1 MDFNLNFQLTLLA
14 VLLVLSA
21 FFAIS
26 ETSLMSVNRYR
37 LKHLSKQ
44 GNVGAKL
51 AVKLLNETDKLLSV
65 ILLCNNFANAAA
77 AALVTLIVVEFFGT
91 QESIIFIGT
100 IITTF
105 MIVIFSEISP
115 KVIGAAH
122 PEKLAPYC
130 SFILYPLLKVFY
142 PIVLFLN
149 FFVLGFLKLVNI
161 KTNFNQKDLINMD
174 ELKSIISES
183 GTFIP
188 QKNKSIF
195 LNLIDLNKV
204 TIDEVMMPHT
214 NVESVYLKQPID
226 EILEKVINS
235 NYRQMV
241 VKDNDEII
249 GVIDSKKLL
258 KLVVKEQNNE
268 ITHKSLKELIEPPY
282 FIPSGTTIY
291 KQIQYFQDNQE
302 KKGFIVNEFGD
313 FLGLVSLEDLL
324 EEIIGE
330 FNKDIPSKLSKIVS
344 EDDGWIVDGA
354 ISIRDLNKKL
364 NLKLPTSGP
373 ITLSGLI
380 IEFLENIPEINSS
393 FKMHETKF
401 EIINIYEQ
409 TIKKIKIY
417 KQQLK

>member
-1 MDFNLNFQLTLLA
+1 MDFNLNFQLALLA

-51 AVKLLNETDKLLSV
+51 AIKLLNETDKLLSV

-122 PEKLAPYC
+122 PDKLAPYC

-161 KTNFNQKDLINMD
+161 KTNFNQRDLINMD

-204 TIDEVMMPHT
+204 IIDEVMMPHT
-214 NVESVYLKQPID
+214 NVESIHLKQPID

-235 NYRQMV
+235 NYRQTV
-241 VKDNDEII
+241 VKNNDEII

-258 KLVVKEQNNE
+258 KLLVKEQNNE
-268 ITHKSLKELIEPPY
+268 ITHESLKELIEPPY

-302 KKGFIVNEFGD
+302 KKGFIVNEYGD

-364 NLKLPTSGP
+364 NLRLPTSGP

-380 IEFLENIPEINSS
+380 IEFLENIPETNSS
-393 FKMHETKF
+393 FKMHKTKF

-417 KQQLK
+417 K

>member
-1 MDFNLNFQLTLLA
+1 MDFNLNLQLVLLA

-51 AVKLLNETDKLLSV
+51 AIKLLNETDKLLSV

-214 NVESVYLKQPID
+214 NVESVYLKQSMD

-268 ITHKSLKELIEPPY
+268 ITHESLKELIDPPY

-302 KKGFIVNEFGD
+302 KKGFIVNEYGD
-313 FLGLVSLEDLL
+313 FIGLVSLEDLL

-330 FNKDIPSKLSKIVS
+330 FNKDIPSKLSKIIS

-380 IEFLENIPEINSS
+380 IEFLESIPETNTS

-417 KQQLK
+417 K

>member
-1 MDFNLNFQLTLLA
+1 MDFNLNFQLVLLA
-14 VLLVLSA
+14 ILLVLSA

-51 AVKLLNETDKLLSV
+51 AIKLLNETDKLLSV

-226 EILEKVINS
+226 EILGKVINS

-268 ITHKSLKELIEPPY
+268 ITHESLKELIEPPY

-302 KKGFIVNEFGD
+302 KKGFIVNEYGD

-380 IEFLENIPEINSS
+380 IEFLENIPETNTS

-417 KQQLK
+417 K

>member
-1 MDFNLNFQLTLLA
+1 MDFNLNFQLALLA

-51 AVKLLNETDKLLSV
+51 AIKLLNETDKLLSV

-226 EILEKVINS
+226 EILGKVINS

-258 KLVVKEQNNE
+258 KLLVKEKNNE
-268 ITHKSLKELIEPPY
+268 ITHGSLKELIEPPY

-380 IEFLENIPEINSS
+380 IEFLENIPETNTS

-417 KQQLK
+417 K

>member
-1 MDFNLNFQLTLLA
+1 MDFNLNFQLVLLA
-14 VLLVLSA
+14 ILLVLSA

-51 AVKLLNETDKLLSV
+51 AIKLLNETDKLLSV

-258 KLVVKEQNNE
+258 KLLVKEQNNE
-268 ITHKSLKELIEPPY
+268 ITHESLKELIEPPY

-302 KKGFIVNEFGD
+302 KKGFIVNEYGD

-330 FNKDIPSKLSKIVS
+330 FNKDIPSKLSKIIS

-380 IEFLENIPEINSS
+380 IEFLENIPETNTS

-417 KQQLK
+417 K

>member
-1 MDFNLNFQLTLLA
+1 MDFNINFQLSLLA
-14 VLLVLSA
+14 VLLILSA

-37 LKHLSKQ
+37 LKHMSKE

-51 AVKLLNETDKLLSV
+51 ALKLLNETDKLLSV

-91 QESIIFIGT
+91 QESIIFVGT
-100 IITTF
+100 LVTTF

-122 PEKLAPYC
+122 PEKLAPFC
-130 SFILYPLLKVFY
+130 SYILYPLLRIFY

-161 KTNFNQKDLINMD
+161 KTNFNQNDLINMD

-214 NVESVYLKQPID
+214 NVEAVYIKQSID

-241 VKDNDEII
+241 VKDSDEIL
-249 GVIDSKKLL
+249 GVIDSKKILNL
-258 KLVVKEQNNE
+258 FIKEEKDE
-268 ITHKSLKELIEPPY
+268 ITHKKLMELIEPPY

-302 KKGFIVNEFGD
+302 KKGFIVNEHGD

-330 FNKDIPSKLSKIVS
+330 FNTDIPSKLSKIIT
-344 EDDGWIVDGA
+344 EDDGWIIDGG

-364 NLKLPTSGP
+364 NLKLPTDGP
-373 ITLSGLI
+373 ITISGLI
-380 IEFLENIPEINSS
+380 IEFLENIPDTNTS
-393 FKMHETKF
+393 FKMHKTRF

-409 TIKKIKIY
+409 TIKKVKIY
-417 KQQLK
+417 K

>member
-1 MDFNLNFQLTLLA
+1 MDFNINFQLTLLA
-14 VLLVLSA
+14 VLLILSA

-37 LKHLSKQ
+37 LKHMSKE

-51 AVKLLNETDKLLSV
+51 ALKLLNETDKLLSV

-91 QESIIFIGT
+91 QESIIFVGT
-100 IITTF
+100 LVTTF

-122 PEKLAPYC
+122 PEKLAPFC
-130 SFILYPLLKVFY
+130 SYILYPLLRIFY

-161 KTNFNQKDLINMD
+161 KTNFNQNDLINMD

-214 NVESVYLKQPID
+214 SVEAVHIKQSID

-241 VKDNDEII
+241 VKDSDEIL
-249 GVIDSKKLL
+249 GVIDSKKILNL
-258 KLVVKEQNNE
+258 FIKEEKDE
-268 ITHKSLKELIEPPY
+268 ITHKKLMELIEPPY

-302 KKGFIVNEFGD
+302 KKGFIVNEHGD

-330 FNKDIPSKLSKIVS
+330 FNKDIPSKLSKIIT
-344 EDDGWIVDGA
+344 EDDGWIIDGG

-364 NLKLPTSGP
+364 NLKLPTDGP
-373 ITLSGLI
+373 ITISGLI
-380 IEFLENIPEINSS
+380 IEFLENIPDTNTS
-393 FKMHETKF
+393 FKMHKTRF

-409 TIKKIKIY
+409 TIKKVKIY
-417 KQQLK
+417 K

>member
-1 MDFNLNFQLTLLA
+1 MDFNLNFQLALLA

-51 AVKLLNETDKLLSV
+51 AIKLLNETEKLLSV

-122 PEKLAPYC
+122 PEKLAPFC

-142 PIVLFLN
+142 PVVLFLN

-214 NVESVYLKQPID
+214 NVESIDLKQSID

-241 VKDNDEII
+241 VKDKDEII
-249 GVIDSKKLL
+249 GVFDSKKLL
-258 KLVVKEQNNE
+258 KLLVKEQNNE
-268 ITHKSLKELIEPPY
+268 ITHESFRELIEPPY

-302 KKGFIVNEFGD
+302 KKGFIVNEYGD
-313 FLGLVSLEDLL
+313 FIGLVSLEDLL

-330 FNKDIPSKLSKIVS
+330 FNKDIPSKLSKIIS
-344 EDDGWIVDGA
+344 EDDGWIIDGA

-364 NLKLPTSGP
+364 NLKLPSSGP

-380 IEFLENIPEINSS
+380 IEFLESIPETNTS

-417 KQQLK
+417 K

>member
-1 MDFNLNFQLTLLA
+1 MDFNLNFQLVLLA

-51 AVKLLNETDKLLSV
+51 AIKLLNETDKLLSV

-214 NVESVYLKQPID
+214 NVESVFLKQPID

-241 VKDNDEII
+241 VKDKDEII

-258 KLVVKEQNNE
+258 KLLVKEQNNE
-268 ITHKSLKELIEPPY
+268 ITHESLRELIEPPY

-302 KKGFIVNEFGD
+302 KKGFIVNEYGD

-330 FNKDIPSKLSKIVS
+330 FNKDIPSKLSKIIS

-364 NLKLPTSGP
+364 NLKLPTNGP

-380 IEFLENIPEINSS
+380 IEFLENIPETNTS
-393 FKMHETKF
+393 FKMYETKF

-417 KQQLK
+417 K

>member
-1 MDFNLNFQLTLLA
+1 MDFNLNLQLVLLA

-51 AVKLLNETDKLLSV
+51 AIKLLNETDKLLSV

-214 NVESVYLKQPID
+214 NVESVYLKQSMD

-258 KLVVKEQNNE
+258 KLLVKEQNNE
-268 ITHKSLKELIEPPY
+268 ITHKSLRELIEPPY
-282 FIPSGTTIY
+282 FIPSGTTNY

-302 KKGFIVNEFGD
+302 KKGFIVNEYGD
-313 FLGLVSLEDLL
+313 FIGLVSLEDLL

-330 FNKDIPSKLSKIVS
+330 FNKDIPSKLSKIIS

-380 IEFLENIPEINSS
+380 IEFLESIPETNTS

-417 KQQLK
+417 K

>member
-1 MDFNLNFQLTLLA
+1 MDFNLNFQLALLA

-51 AVKLLNETDKLLSV
+51 AIKLLNETDKLLSV

-214 NVESVYLKQPID
+214 NVESVYLKQSMD

-258 KLVVKEQNNE
+258 KLLVKEQNNE
-268 ITHKSLKELIEPPY
+268 ITHESLKELIEPPY

-302 KKGFIVNEFGD
+302 KKGFIVNEYGD
-313 FLGLVSLEDLL
+313 FIGLVSLEDLL

-330 FNKDIPSKLSKIVS
+330 FNKDIPSKLSKIIS

-364 NLKLPTSGP
+364 NLKLHTSGP

-380 IEFLENIPEINSS
+380 IEFLESIPETNTS

-417 KQQLK
+417 K

>member
-1 MDFNLNFQLTLLA
+1 MDFNINFQLSLLA
-14 VLLVLSA
+14 VLLILSA

-37 LKHLSKQ
+37 LKHMSKE

-51 AVKLLNETDKLLSV
+51 ALKLLNETDKLLSV

-91 QESIIFIGT
+91 QESIIFVGT
-100 IITTF
+100 LVTTF

-122 PEKLAPYC
+122 PEKLAPFC
-130 SFILYPLLKVFY
+130 SYILYPLLRIFY

-161 KTNFNQKDLINMD
+161 KTNFNQNDLINMD

-214 NVESVYLKQPID
+214 SVEAVELKQSID

-241 VKDNDEII
+241 VKDSDEIL
-249 GVIDSKKLL
+249 GVIDSKKILNL
-258 KLVVKEQNNE
+258 FIKEEKDE
-268 ITHKSLKELIEPPY
+268 ITHKKLMELIEPPY

-302 KKGFIVNEFGD
+302 KKGFIVNEHGD

-330 FNKDIPSKLSKIVS
+330 FNTDIPSKLSKIIT
-344 EDDGWIVDGA
+344 EDDGWIIDGG

-364 NLKLPTSGP
+364 NLKLPTDGP
-373 ITLSGLI
+373 ITISGLI
-380 IEFLENIPEINSS
+380 IEFLENIPDTNTS
-393 FKMHETKF
+393 FKMHKTRF

-409 TIKKIKIY
+409 TIKKVKIY
-417 KQQLK
+417 K

>member
-1 MDFNLNFQLTLLA
+1 MDFNLNLQLVLLA

-51 AVKLLNETDKLLSV
+51 AIKLLNETDKLLSV

-214 NVESVYLKQPID
+214 NVESVYLKQSMD

-258 KLVVKEQNNE
+258 KLLVKEQNNA
-268 ITHKSLKELIEPPY
+268 ITHESLKELIEPPY

-302 KKGFIVNEFGD
+302 KKGFIVNEYGD
-313 FLGLVSLEDLL
+313 FIGLVSLEDLL

-330 FNKDIPSKLSKIVS
+330 FNKDIPSKLSKIIS

-380 IEFLENIPEINSS
+380 IEFLESIPETNTS

-417 KQQLK
+417 K

>member
-1 MDFNLNFQLTLLA
+1 MDFNLNFQLVLLA
-14 VLLVLSA
+14 ILLVLSA

-51 AVKLLNETDKLLSV
+51 AIKLLNETDKLLSV

-122 PEKLAPYC
+122 PEKLAPFC

-142 PIVLFLN
+142 PVVLFLN

-214 NVESVYLKQPID
+214 NVESIDLKQSID

-241 VKDNDEII
+241 VKDKDEII
-249 GVIDSKKLL
+249 GVFDSKKLL
-258 KLVVKEQNNE
+258 KLLVKEQNNE
-268 ITHKSLKELIEPPY
+268 ITHESFRELIEPPY

-302 KKGFIVNEFGD
+302 KKGFIVNEYGD
-313 FLGLVSLEDLL
+313 FIGLVSLEDLL

-330 FNKDIPSKLSKIVS
+330 FYKDIPSKLSKIIS

-373 ITLSGLI
+373 ITISGII
-380 IEFLENIPEINSS
+380 IEFLESIPEINTS
-393 FKMHETKF
+393 FKMHEIKF
-401 EIINIYEQ
+401 EIINIHEQ

-417 KQQLK
+417 K

>member
-1 MDFNLNFQLTLLA
+1 MDFNINFQLSLLA
-14 VLLVLSA
+14 VLLILSA

-37 LKHLSKQ
+37 LKHMSKE

-51 AVKLLNETDKLLSV
+51 ALKLLNETDKLLSV

-91 QESIIFIGT
+91 QESIIFVGT
-100 IITTF
+100 LVTTF

-122 PEKLAPYC
+122 PEKLAPFC
-130 SFILYPLLKVFY
+130 SYILYPLLRIFY

-161 KTNFNQKDLINMD
+161 KTNFNQNDLINMD

-214 NVESVYLKQPID
+214 SVEAVHIKQSID

-241 VKDNDEII
+241 VKDSDEIL
-249 GVIDSKKLL
+249 GVIDSKKILNL
-258 KLVVKEQNNE
+258 FIKEEKNE
-268 ITHKSLKELIEPPY
+268 ITHKKLMELLEPPY

-302 KKGFIVNEFGD
+302 KKGFIVNEHGD

-330 FNKDIPSKLSKIVS
+330 FNTDIPSKLSKIIT
-344 EDDGWIVDGA
+344 EDDGWIIDGG

-364 NLKLPTSGP
+364 NLKLPTDGP
-373 ITLSGLI
+373 ITISGLI
-380 IEFLENIPEINSS
+380 IEFLENIPDTNTS
-393 FKMHETKF
+393 FKMHKTRF

-409 TIKKIKIY
+409 TIKKVKIY
-417 KQQLK
+417 K

>member
-1 MDFNLNFQLTLLA
+1 MDFNINFQLGLLTI
-14 VLLVLSA
+14 LLVLSA

-91 QESIIFIGT
+91 QESIIFVGT

-105 MIVIFSEISP
+105 IIVIFSEISP

-122 PEKLAPYC
+122 PEKLAPFC

-195 LNLIDLNKV
+195 LNLIDLNEV

-214 NVESVYLKQPID
+214 NVEAVHLKQSID
-226 EILEKVINS
+226 EILEKISNS

-241 VKDNDEII
+241 VKNNDEII

-258 KLVVKEQNNE
+258 KLIVKDKRER
-268 ITHKSLKELIEPPY
+268 ITHEALKKLIDPPY

-302 KKGFIVNEFGD
+302 KKGLIVNEHGD

-330 FNKDIPSKLSKIVS
+330 FNMDIPSKLSKIIT
-344 EDDGWIVDGA
+344 EKDGWIIDGA

-364 NLKLPTSGP
+364 NLKLPTNGP
-373 ITLSGLI
+373 ITISGLI
-380 IEFLENIPEINSS
+380 IEFLENIPDTNTS
-393 FKMHETKF
+393 FKMYETKF
-401 EIINIYEQ
+401 EIINIYGQ
-409 TIKKIKIY
+409 TIKKVKIY
-417 KQQLK
+417 K

>member
-1 MDFNLNFQLTLLA
+1 MDFNLNFQLILLA

-37 LKHLSKQ
+37 LKHLSKK

-51 AVKLLNETDKLLSV
+51 AIKLLNETDKLLSV

-226 EILEKVINS
+226 EILGKVINS

-268 ITHKSLKELIEPPY
+268 ITHESLKELIEPPY

-302 KKGFIVNEFGD
+302 KKGFIVNEYGD

-380 IEFLENIPEINSS
+380 IEFLENIPETNTS

-417 KQQLK
+417 K

>member
-1 MDFNLNFQLTLLA
+1 MDFNINFQLSLLA
-14 VLLVLSA
+14 VLLILSA

-37 LKHLSKQ
+37 LKHMSKE

-51 AVKLLNETDKLLSV
+51 ALKLLNETDKLLSV

-91 QESIIFIGT
+91 QESIIFVGT
-100 IITTF
+100 LVTTF

-122 PEKLAPYC
+122 PEKLAPFC
-130 SFILYPLLKVFY
+130 SYILYPLLRIFY

-149 FFVLGFLKLVNI
+149 FFVLGFLKIVNI
-161 KTNFNQKDLINMD
+161 KTNFNQNDLINMD

-214 NVESVYLKQPID
+214 SVEAVDIKQSID

-241 VKDNDEII
+241 VKDSDEIL
-249 GVIDSKKLL
+249 GVIDSKKILNL
-258 KLVVKEQNNE
+258 FIKEEKDE
-268 ITHKSLKELIEPPY
+268 ITHKKLMELIEPPY

-302 KKGFIVNEFGD
+302 KKGFIVNEHGD

-330 FNKDIPSKLSKIVS
+330 FNTDIPSKLSKIIT
-344 EDDGWIVDGA
+344 EDDGWIIDGG

-364 NLKLPTSGP
+364 NLKLPTDGP
-373 ITLSGLI
+373 ITISGLI
-380 IEFLENIPEINSS
+380 IEFLENIPDTNTS
-393 FKMHETKF
+393 FKMHKTRF

-409 TIKKIKIY
+409 TIKKVKIY
-417 KQQLK
+417 K

>member
-1 MDFNLNFQLTLLA
+1 MDFNLNFQLGLLA

-130 SFILYPLLKVFY
+130 SFILYPLLKIFY

-214 NVESVYLKQPID
+214 NVESVCLKQSID

-258 KLVVKEQNNE
+258 NLIVKEQRGG
-268 ITHKSLKELIEPPY
+268 ITHKSLGELIEPPY
-282 FIPSGTTIY
+282 YIPSGTTIY

-302 KKGFIVNEFGD
+302 KKGFIVNEHGD

-330 FNKDIPSKLSKIVS
+330 FNTDIPSKLAKIIT
-344 EDDGWIVDGA
+344 EGDGWIVDGA

-364 NLKLPTSGP
+364 NLKLPSSGP
-373 ITLSGLI
+373 ITISGLI
-380 IEFLENIPEINSS
+380 IEFLENIPETNTS

-401 EIINIYEQ
+401 EIINMHEQ

-417 KQQLK
+417 K

>member
-1 MDFNLNFQLTLLA
+1 

-51 AVKLLNETDKLLSV
+51 AIKLLNETDKLLSV

-214 NVESVYLKQPID
+214 NVESVYLKQSMD

-258 KLVVKEQNNE
+258 KLLVKEQNNE
-268 ITHKSLKELIEPPY
+268 ITHKSLRELIEPPY

-302 KKGFIVNEFGD
+302 KKGFIVNEYGD
-313 FLGLVSLEDLL
+313 FIGLVSLEDLL

-330 FNKDIPSKLSKIVS
+330 FNKDIPSKLSKIIS

-380 IEFLENIPEINSS
+380 IEFLESIPETNTS

-417 KQQLK
+417 K

>member
-1 MDFNLNFQLTLLA
+1 MDFNLNFQLALLA

-51 AVKLLNETDKLLSV
+51 AIKLLNETDKLLSV

-214 NVESVYLKQPID
+214 NVESVFLKQPID

-241 VKDNDEII
+241 VKDKDEII
-249 GVIDSKKLL
+249 GVIDSKKIL
-258 KLVVKEQNNE
+258 KLLVKEQNNE
-268 ITHKSLKELIEPPY
+268 ITHESLRELIEPPY

-302 KKGFIVNEFGD
+302 KKGFIVNEYGD

-330 FNKDIPSKLSKIVS
+330 FNKDIPSKLSKIIS

-364 NLKLPTSGP
+364 NLKLPTNGP

-380 IEFLENIPEINSS
+380 IEFLENIPEINTS
-393 FKMHETKF
+393 FKMYETKF

-417 KQQLK
+417 K

>member
-1 MDFNLNFQLTLLA
+1 MDFNLNFQLILLA
-14 VLLVLSA
+14 ILLVLSA

-51 AVKLLNETDKLLSV
+51 AIKLLNETDKLLSV

-122 PEKLAPYC
+122 PEKLAPFC

-142 PIVLFLN
+142 PVVLFLN

-214 NVESVYLKQPID
+214 NVESIDLKQSID

-241 VKDNDEII
+241 VKDKDEII
-249 GVIDSKKLL
+249 GVFDSKKLL
-258 KLVVKEQNNE
+258 KLLVKEQNNE
-268 ITHKSLKELIEPPY
+268 ITHESFRELIEPPY

-302 KKGFIVNEFGD
+302 KKGFIVNEYGD
-313 FLGLVSLEDLL
+313 FIGLVSLEDLL

-330 FNKDIPSKLSKIVS
+330 FNKDIPSKLSKIIS

-380 IEFLENIPEINSS
+380 IEFLESIPETNTS

-417 KQQLK
+417 K

>member
-1 MDFNLNFQLTLLA
+1 MDFNLNFQLALLA

-51 AVKLLNETDKLLSV
+51 AIKLLNETDKLLSV

-226 EILEKVINS
+226 EILGKVINS

-258 KLVVKEQNNE
+258 KLLVKEKNNE
-268 ITHKSLKELIEPPY
+268 ITHESLKELIEPPY

-364 NLKLPTSGP
+364 NLKLPTCGP

-380 IEFLENIPEINSS
+380 IEFLENIPETNTS
-393 FKMHETKF
+393 FKMHDTKF

-417 KQQLK
+417 K

>member
-1 MDFNLNFQLTLLA
+1 MDFNLNFQLALLA

-51 AVKLLNETDKLLSV
+51 AIKLLNETDKLLSV

-241 VKDNDEII
+241 VKANDEII

-258 KLVVKEQNNE
+258 KLVVKEQNGE
-268 ITHKSLKELIEPPY
+268 ITHESLKELIEPPY

-373 ITLSGLI
+373 ITLSGQI
-380 IEFLENIPEINSS
+380 IEFLENIPETNTS

-417 KQQLK
+417 K

>member
-1 MDFNLNFQLTLLA
+1 MDFNLNFQLGLLT

-91 QESIIFIGT
+91 QESIILIGT

-130 SFILYPLLKVFY
+130 SFILYPLLKIFY

-214 NVESVYLKQPID
+214 NVESVCLKQSMD

-258 KLVVKEQNNE
+258 NLIVKEQRGG
-268 ITHKSLKELIEPPY
+268 ITHKSLGELIEPPY
-282 FIPSGTTIY
+282 YIPSGTTIY

-302 KKGFIVNEFGD
+302 KKGFIVNEHGD

-330 FNKDIPSKLSKIVS
+330 FNTDIPSKLAKIITQG
-344 EDDGWIVDGA
+344 DGWIVDGA

-364 NLKLPTSGP
+364 NLKLPSSGP
-373 ITLSGLI
+373 ITVSGLI
-380 IEFLENIPEINSS
+380 IEFLENIPETNTS

-401 EIINIYEQ
+401 EIINMHEQ

-417 KQQLK
+417 K

>member
-1 MDFNLNFQLTLLA
+1 MDFNLNFQLALLA

-51 AVKLLNETDKLLSV
+51 AIKLLNETDKLLSV

-268 ITHKSLKELIEPPY
+268 ITHESLKELIEPPY

-380 IEFLENIPEINSS
+380 IEFLENIPETNTS

-417 KQQLK
+417 K

>member
-1 MDFNLNFQLTLLA
+1 

-51 AVKLLNETDKLLSV
+51 AIKLLNETDKLLSV

-214 NVESVYLKQPID
+214 NVESVYLKQSMD

-258 KLVVKEQNNE
+258 KLLVKEQNNE
-268 ITHKSLKELIEPPY
+268 ITHESLKELIEPPY

-302 KKGFIVNEFGD
+302 KKGFIVNEYGD
-313 FLGLVSLEDLL
+313 FIGLVSLEDLL

-330 FNKDIPSKLSKIVS
+330 FNKDIPSKLSKIIS

-380 IEFLENIPEINSS
+380 IEFLESIPETNTS

-417 KQQLK
+417 K

>member
-1 MDFNLNFQLTLLA
+1 MDFNINFQLTLLA
-14 VLLVLSA
+14 VLLILSA

-37 LKHLSKQ
+37 LKHMSKE

-51 AVKLLNETDKLLSV
+51 ALKLLNETDKLLSV

-91 QESIIFIGT
+91 QESIIFVGT
-100 IITTF
+100 LVTTF

-122 PEKLAPYC
+122 PEKLAPFC
-130 SFILYPLLKVFY
+130 SYILYPLLRIFY

-161 KTNFNQKDLINMD
+161 KTNFNQNDLINMD

-214 NVESVYLKQPID
+214 SVEAVDLKQSID

-241 VKDNDEII
+241 VKDSDEIL
-249 GVIDSKKLL
+249 GVIDSKKILNL
-258 KLVVKEQNNE
+258 FIKEEKDE
-268 ITHKSLKELIEPPY
+268 ITHKKLMELIEPPY

-302 KKGFIVNEFGD
+302 KKGFIVNEHGD

-330 FNKDIPSKLSKIVS
+330 FNTDIPSKLSKIIT
-344 EDDGWIVDGA
+344 EDDGWIIDGG

-364 NLKLPTSGP
+364 NLKLPTDGP
-373 ITLSGLI
+373 ITISGLI
-380 IEFLENIPEINSS
+380 IEFLENIPDTNTS
-393 FKMHETKF
+393 FKMHKTRF

-409 TIKKIKIY
+409 TIKKVKIY
-417 KQQLK
+417 K

>member
-1 MDFNLNFQLTLLA
+1 MDFNLNFQLVLLA

-51 AVKLLNETDKLLSV
+51 AIKLLNETDKLLSV

-214 NVESVYLKQPID
+214 NVESVYLKQSID

-258 KLVVKEQNNE
+258 KLLVKEQNNE
-268 ITHKSLKELIEPPY
+268 ITHESLKELIEPPY

-302 KKGFIVNEFGD
+302 KKGFIVNEYGD

-330 FNKDIPSKLSKIVS
+330 FNKDIPSKLSKIIS

-380 IEFLENIPEINSS
+380 IEFLENIPETNTS

-417 KQQLK
+417 K

>member
-1 MDFNLNFQLTLLA
+1 MDFNINFQLSLLA
-14 VLLVLSA
+14 VLLILSA

-37 LKHLSKQ
+37 LKHMSKE

-51 AVKLLNETDKLLSV
+51 ALKLLNETDKLLSV

-91 QESIIFIGT
+91 QESIIFVGT
-100 IITTF
+100 LVTTF

-122 PEKLAPYC
+122 PEKLAPFC
-130 SFILYPLLKVFY
+130 SYILYPLLRIFY

-161 KTNFNQKDLINMD
+161 KTNFNQNDLINMD

-214 NVESVYLKQPID
+214 SVEAVHIKQSID

-241 VKDNDEII
+241 VKDSDEIL
-249 GVIDSKKLL
+249 GVIDSKKILNL
-258 KLVVKEQNNE
+258 FIKEEKDE
-268 ITHKSLKELIEPPY
+268 ITHKKLMELIEPPY

-302 KKGFIVNEFGD
+302 KKGFIVNEHGD

-330 FNKDIPSKLSKIVS
+330 FNTDIPSKLSKIIS
-344 EDDGWIVDGA
+344 EDDGWIIDGG

-364 NLKLPTSGP
+364 NLKLPTDGP
-373 ITLSGLI
+373 ITISGLI
-380 IEFLENIPEINSS
+380 IEFLENIPDTNTS
-393 FKMHETKF
+393 FKMHKTRF

-409 TIKKIKIY
+409 TIKKVKIY
-417 KQQLK
+417 K

>member
-1 MDFNLNFQLTLLA
+1 MDFNINFQLGLLA

-37 LKHLSKQ
+37 LKHMSKQ

-51 AVKLLNETDKLLSV
+51 AIKLLNETDKLLSV

-100 IITTF
+100 IVTTF

-122 PEKLAPYC
+122 PEKLAPFC
-130 SFILYPLLKVFY
+130 SFILYPLLRIFY

-161 KTNFNQKDLINMD
+161 KTNFNQNDLINMD

-214 NVESVYLKQPID
+214 NVEAVQIKQPID

-241 VKDNDEII
+241 VKDNDEIK
-249 GVIDSKKLL
+249 GVIDSKKILTFI
-258 KLVVKEQNNE
+258 VKEDKNK
-268 ITHKSLKELIEPPY
+268 ITHKKLIEFLDPPY

-302 KKGFIVNEFGD
+302 KKGFIVNEHGD

-330 FNKDIPSKLSKIVS
+330 FNTDIPSKLSKIIT
-344 EDDGWIVDGA
+344 ETDGWIVDGA

-364 NLKLPTSGP
+364 NLKLPTDGP
-373 ITLSGLI
+373 ITISGLI
-380 IEFLENIPEINSS
+380 IEFLENIPETNTS
-393 FKMHETKF
+393 FKMHENRF
-401 EIINIYEQ
+401 EIINIFEQ
-409 TIKKIKIY
+409 TIKKVKIY
-417 KQQLK
+417 K

>member
-1 MDFNLNFQLTLLA
+1 MDFNLNFQLGLLA

-130 SFILYPLLKVFY
+130 SFILYPLLKIFY

-214 NVESVYLKQPID
+214 NVESVYLKQSID

-258 KLVVKEQNNE
+258 KLVVKEQRGG
-268 ITHKSLKELIEPPY
+268 ITHKSLGELIEPPY
-282 FIPSGTTIY
+282 YIPSGTTIY

-302 KKGFIVNEFGD
+302 KKGFIVNEYGD

-330 FNKDIPSKLSKIVS
+330 FNTDIPSKLAKIIT
-344 EDDGWIVDGA
+344 EGDGWIVDGA

-364 NLKLPTSGP
+364 NLKLPSSGP
-373 ITLSGLI
+373 ITISGLI
-380 IEFLENIPEINSS
+380 IEFLENVPETNTS

-401 EIINIYEQ
+401 EIINMHEQ

-417 KQQLK
+417 K

>member
-1 MDFNLNFQLTLLA
+1 MDFNINFQLGLLTI
-14 VLLVLSA
+14 LLVLSA

-91 QESIIFIGT
+91 QESIIFVGT

-105 MIVIFSEISP
+105 IIVIFSEISP

-122 PEKLAPYC
+122 PEKLAPFC

-195 LNLIDLNKV
+195 LNLIDLNEV

-214 NVESVYLKQPID
+214 NVEAVHLKQSID
-226 EILEKVINS
+226 EILEKISNS

-241 VKDNDEII
+241 VKNNDEII

-258 KLVVKEQNNE
+258 KLIVKDKRER
-268 ITHKSLKELIEPPY
+268 ITHEALKKLIDPPY

-302 KKGFIVNEFGD
+302 KKGLIVNEHGD

-330 FNKDIPSKLSKIVS
+330 FNMDIPSKLSKIIT
-344 EDDGWIVDGA
+344 EKDGWIIDGA

-364 NLKLPTSGP
+364 NLKLPTNGP
-373 ITLSGLI
+373 ITISGLI
-380 IEFLENIPEINSS
+380 IEFLENIPDTNTS
-393 FKMHETKF
+393 FKMYETKF
-401 EIINIYEQ
+401 EIINIYGQ
-409 TIKKIKIY
+409 KIKKVKIY
-417 KQQLK
+417 K

>member
-1 MDFNLNFQLTLLA
+1 MDFNLNFQLVLLA

-51 AVKLLNETDKLLSV
+51 AIKLLNETDKLLSV

-204 TIDEVMMPHT
+204 TVDEVMMPHT

-226 EILEKVINS
+226 EILGKVINS
-235 NYRQMV
+235 NYRQMA

-268 ITHKSLKELIEPPY
+268 ITHESLKELIEPPY

-302 KKGFIVNEFGD
+302 KKGFIVNEYGD

-380 IEFLENIPEINSS
+380 IEFLENIPEINTS

-401 EIINIYEQ
+401 EIINIFEQ

-417 KQQLK
+417 K

>member
-1 MDFNLNFQLTLLA
+1 MDFNLNFQLVLLA

-51 AVKLLNETDKLLSV
+51 AIKLLNETDKLLSV

-268 ITHKSLKELIEPPY
+268 ITHESLKELIEPPY

-302 KKGFIVNEFGD
+302 KKGFIVNEYGD

-380 IEFLENIPEINSS
+380 IEFLENIPETNTS

-417 KQQLK
+417 K

>member
-1 MDFNLNFQLTLLA
+1 MDFNLNFQLALLA

-51 AVKLLNETDKLLSV
+51 AIKLLNETDKLLSV

-130 SFILYPLLKVFY
+130 SLILYPLLKVFY

-241 VKDNDEII
+241 VKANDEII

-258 KLVVKEQNNE
+258 KLVVKEQNGE
-268 ITHKSLKELIEPPY
+268 ITHESLKELIEPPY

-373 ITLSGLI
+373 ITLSGQI
-380 IEFLENIPEINSS
+380 IEFLENIPETNTS
-393 FKMHETKF
+393 FKMHKTKF

-417 KQQLK
+417 K

>member
-1 MDFNLNFQLTLLA
+1 MDFNLNFQLVLLA

-51 AVKLLNETDKLLSV
+51 AIKLLTETDKLLSV

-226 EILEKVINS
+226 EILGKVINS

-258 KLVVKEQNNE
+258 KLVVKAQHNE
-268 ITHKSLKELIEPPY
+268 ITHESLKELIEPAY

-302 KKGFIVNEFGD
+302 KKGFIVNEYGD

-380 IEFLENIPEINSS
+380 IEFLENIPETNTS

-417 KQQLK
+417 K

>member
-1 MDFNLNFQLTLLA
+1 MDFNLNFQLGLLT

-130 SFILYPLLKVFY
+130 SFILYPLLKIFY

-214 NVESVYLKQPID
+214 NVESVCLKQSID

-258 KLVVKEQNNE
+258 NLIVKEQRGG
-268 ITHKSLKELIEPPY
+268 ITHKSLGELIEPPY
-282 FIPSGTTIY
+282 YIPSGTTIY

-302 KKGFIVNEFGD
+302 KKGFIVNEHGD

-330 FNKDIPSKLSKIVS
+330 FNTDIPSKLAKIIT
-344 EDDGWIVDGA
+344 EGDGWIVDGA

-364 NLKLPTSGP
+364 NLKLPSSGP
-373 ITLSGLI
+373 ITISGLI
-380 IEFLENIPEINSS
+380 IEFLENIPETNTS

-401 EIINIYEQ
+401 EIINMHEQ

-417 KQQLK
+417 K

>member
-1 MDFNLNFQLTLLA
+1 MDFNLNFQLVLLA
-14 VLLVLSA
+14 ILLVLSA

-51 AVKLLNETDKLLSV
+51 AIKLLNETDKLLSV

-115 KVIGAAH
+115 KVIGAAN

-204 TIDEVMMPHT
+204 TVDEVMMPHT

-258 KLVVKEQNNE
+258 KLVVKEQNGE
-268 ITHKSLKELIEPPY
+268 ITHESLKELIEPPY

-380 IEFLENIPEINSS
+380 IEFLENIPETNTS

-417 KQQLK
+417 K